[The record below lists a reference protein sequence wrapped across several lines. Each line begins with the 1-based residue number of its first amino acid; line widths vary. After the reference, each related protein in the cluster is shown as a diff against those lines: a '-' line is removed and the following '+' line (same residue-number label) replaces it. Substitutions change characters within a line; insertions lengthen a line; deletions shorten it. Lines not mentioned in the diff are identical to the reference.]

1 MIIIIILPK
10 TVNIKQNAILSLMWC
25 RGGRELSVAPIGIEL
40 TKILRFQQKT
50 GSCMEVRLN
59 TPRGKIITNMTND
72 QVDLT
77 LEDILGASFS
87 EEEMEKL
94 TVAQVK
100 FWLKCRR
107 INRNGNCCKG
117 VRCTS
122 SSGFAQSISCLRCL
136 FSTTSLHSGSDA
148 CFHRKFAFSGSRTF
162 KQWKSSLQYIKDLR
176 YIKKSI
182 QRQKVHCSSSLFSVV
197 VTS

>member
-1 MIIIIILPK
+1 MPFCL
-10 TVNIKQNAILSLMWC
+10 WC
-25 RGGRELSVAPIGIEL
+25 GVEGREISLALIGIEL

-87 EEEMEKL
+87 EEEIEKL

-107 INRNGNCCKG
+107 INQNGNKKE
-117 VRCTS
+117 
-122 SSGFAQSISCLRCL
+122 L
-136 FSTTSLHSGSDA
+136 
-148 CFHRKFAFSGSRTF
+148 
-162 KQWKSSLQYIKDLR
+162 LQR
-176 YIKKSI
+176 S
-182 QRQKVHCSSSLFSVV
+182 
-197 VTS
+197 